1 MTSAL
6 IFVNGPRPVSP
17 LVADFGSAGVDVVA
31 VVNQG
36 NQLVHTVVQS
46 APDVVVFDDAT
57 LSDALFQLTRAL
69 ALTAPCPVLVFTR
82 DADATRLTQ
91 AMEAGVHA
99 PVVNGYGAHRVAV
112 LVQLAQAR
120 FRRDKAQADA
130 LADMTRRLEERK
142 VVDRAKGILMH
153 ARQVS
158 DDGAFEILRT
168 ASMHTNQRLG
178 QVSQHIIE
186 SARHADCVNR
196 AGQLRMLSQRLVK
209 AYVLQLAQVQVAAQR
224 QAVEESVLRIDANL
238 AHLKKNVSPGVAGDL
253 LTQATAAG
261 AQLKHAVRGL
271 PQGGRLLAIDGVAE
285 HLLQAAERL
294 TSHLEGAG
302 AVAPL
307 RVLNLAGRQRML
319 SQRYAK
325 LALLG
330 AVGDLATAPHW
341 RTGLAETHT
350 EFEHTLSHLAGLPL
364 SSVDIREALDAATL
378 GWQDMRHGALAVGHP
393 AGRERVALASES
405 LLAVFERLSGCYER
419 SMQMLLG

>member
-17 LVADFGSAGVDVVA
+17 LVADFEAAGLGVVA
-31 VVNQG
+31 VVNEPDK
-36 NQLVHTVVQS
+36 LVHNVVHG
-46 APDVVVFDDAT
+46 APNVVVFDEPA
-57 LSDALFQLTRAL
+57 LSDGFFQLTRTL
-69 ALTAPCPVLVFTR
+69 ARTAPCPVLLFTR
-82 DADATRLTQ
+82 DADATHLAQ
-91 AMEAGVHA
+91 SLDAGVHA
-99 PVVNGYGAHRVAV
+99 HVVNGYGAHRVKA

-120 FRRDKAQADA
+120 FKRDKAQADA
-130 LADMTRRLEERK
+130 LADLTLRFEERK

-158 DDGAFEILRT
+158 DDGAYEILRT
-168 ASMHTNQRLG
+168 ASMHSNQRLG

-186 SARHADCVNR
+186 SARHADSVNR
-196 AGQLRMLSQRLVK
+196 SGQLRMLSQRLVK

-224 QAVEESVLRIDANL
+224 QAVKESVLRIDANL
-238 AHLKKNVSPGVAGDL
+238 AHLKKSVSHDTVGDWLEQVA
-253 LTQATAAG
+253 AAG
-261 AQLKHAVRGL
+261 AQLKRAVQGP
-271 PQGGRLLAIDGVAE
+271 PQVGQLLAIDGLAD
-285 HLLQAAERL
+285 HLLQTADRL
-294 TSHLEGAG
+294 TGQLEGAG

-330 AVGDLATAPHW
+330 AVGDVAAAPHW

-350 EFEHTLSHLAGLPL
+350 EFEHTLNHLAGLPL
-364 SSVDIREALDAATL
+364 SSVDIREALDAAAL

-393 AGRERVALASES
+393 AGRERVAVASES